1 MGLLRLIAT
10 SHGIRRTLTVL
21 PVMVLLTGCSPRPG
35 TKQIRL
41 MNAALDMTAFQNR
54 APTPSAPV
62 TLEDALAFADRYNI
76 EGWIAAQESQ
86 IQRELASQATL
97 KMLPSLMAGAN
108 YHERSEYDA
117 SSSQSFKTGEE
128 SLEPSFSSEKRGL
141 AFDIAATWNLLD
153 FGISYL
159 RSWQQTSRVGIAQ
172 ERERRVRQNLALQVT
187 RVYWQA
193 VTAKEA
199 AELAEAIDAETS
211 STLSRVRKEIDEKVI
226 SKADGLRRETA
237 LLQQQDELRRYQRH
251 FQKAKTELGRMMGL
265 TPGTQFTLAEIDF
278 DLPLEP
284 VSHDVG
290 ILERVALLNRPELFE
305 KDFEEAI
312 SRDEARIALA
322 QMFPSPAAFLRHDYD
337 SNRFLV
343 FNDWNSLGLRVSW
356 DLLALPHLSRQR
368 KVAELQTDLTVAR
381 RTAIAVAVLTQLHLS
396 LIDYQEALAQHVIS
410 EAISDKHRQLLEAIQ
425 SEAEEGKSHEGESVD
440 QRIKYLRARARYLT
454 ARAEVMTSQARL
466 VNTVGLDPPWRDKME
481 IKREDIPADWIFA
494 DPVDDPVNADQS

>member
-1 MGLLRLIAT
+1 MRLL
-10 SHGIRRTLTVL
+10 
-21 PVMVLLTGCSPRPG
+21 
-35 TKQIRL
+35 
-41 MNAALDMTAFQNR
+41 NAALDMTAFRNR

-76 EGWIAAQESQ
+76 EGWIAAQECQ

-97 KMLPSLMAGAN
+97 KMLPSLMAGAD
-108 YHERSEYDA
+108 YHERSQYDA

-128 SLEPSFSSEKRGL
+128 SLEPSFSSEKRGS
-141 AFDIAATWNLLD
+141 AFDISATWNLLD

-159 RSWQQTSRVGIAQ
+159 RSWQQTNRVGIAQ

-211 STLSRVRKEIDEKVI
+211 ATLSRVRKEIDEKVI
-226 SKADGLRRETA
+226 SKADGLRRETS
-237 LLQQQDELRRYQRH
+237 LLQQQDELRRYQRQ

-265 TPGTQFTLAEIDF
+265 TPGTQFTLAELDL

-284 VSHDVG
+284 VSHDVE

-322 QMFPSPAAFLRHDYD
+322 QMFPSPVAFLRHDYN

-356 DLLALPHLSRQR
+356 DLLALPHLSRRR
-368 KVAELQTDLTVAR
+368 KWPNCKP
-381 RTAIAVAVLTQLHLS
+381 I
-396 LIDYQEALAQHVIS
+396 
-410 EAISDKHRQLLEAIQ
+410 
-425 SEAEEGKSHEGESVD
+425 
-440 QRIKYLRARARYLT
+440 
-454 ARAEVMTSQARL
+454 
-466 VNTVGLDPPWRDKME
+466 
-481 IKREDIPADWIFA
+481 
-494 DPVDDPVNADQS
+494 